1 MENHPI
7 PQQISSY
14 QFRLVGDMTLKQ
26 FLQLAGGALVS
37 LLIYA
42 TGLPTLIKWPLIIF
56 FALLGAALAFLPFQE
71 RPLEKWILA
80 FFRSV
85 YSPTLYYWKKL
96 PMAPVYFQAEVVG
109 VGTVGLPGTLQGASG
124 SQTDISSTN
133 LEKGELSFLSKL
145 GELFASAPAPAP
157 VPIPQPIVPMAAPPL
172 VSTFTSTPTT
182 QPPPRAGEM
191 QVNIPQISPITVT
204 PTTGPKFV
212 VEEKAAGAGDIA
224 ATQVTQTL
232 TTQGVGQTQAAQFS
246 VEAAPPHPPT
256 DPNIIVGQVM
266 DSQGKIVE
274 SAILEIQD
282 EQGRP
287 VRALRSNK
295 LGHFMIVTPL
305 LNGHYTIVVE
315 KDGYV
320 FDPLTVE
327 VVGGVI
333 PPIAVRSKQEGAIN

>member
-26 FLQLAGGALVS
+26 FLQLAGGILVS

-42 TGLPTLIKWPLIIF
+42 TGLPGLIKWPLIVF

-96 PMAPVYFQAEVVG
+96 QITPVYFQPEVAG
-109 VGTVGLPGTLQGASG
+109 VGAVGLPGTLPGASG
-124 SQTDISSTN
+124 TQGDISSNN
-133 LEKGELSFLSKL
+133 LEKGELSFLSRL
-145 GELFASAPAPAP
+145 GEMFATAPAPAP
-157 VPIPQPIVPMAAPPL
+157 QPMVIQPLAPSFSPAP
-172 VSTFTSTPTT
+172 TPAT
-182 QPPPRAGEM
+182 PKPGEM
-191 QVNIPQISPITVT
+191 QINIPQLTPVTVT

-212 VEEKAAGAGDIA
+212 VEEKPTGGGDIA

-232 TTQGVGQTQAAQFS
+232 SAQGVGQTQMAQFS
-246 VEAAPPHPPT
+246 VDAAPPHPPT
-256 DPNIIVGQVM
+256 EPNIIVGQVM

-320 FDPLTVE
+320 FDPLGVD
-327 VVGGVI
+327 VVGSVI